1 MSKARH
7 FGAAIAALAVAAALT
22 ACGSNSSSSS
32 GGSASTS
39 GQTSTTA
46 GVGSRSTAKKN
57 YNITF
62 VAALVNDS
70 YFVTIKCGALAEAK
84 KLGINLKWTGPTTND
99 VSAEIQ
105 AFNAASL
112 TNPDGMV
119 LAPFSNTGFGG
130 VVRPLMT
137 KGTPVVA
144 SGETL
149 DPPDAL
155 TTFITN
161 FLTGG
166 NSLAA
171 EVGKLTGG
179 TGTMGIV
186 ADTTGNKTD
195 SDRYTGLI
203 PILHKQYPNLNVL
216 TPQYGQ
222 NSSAKAASITSAL
235 ITGNPNLKLVYASS
249 GPEAVGAAS
258 AIAAAHDTG
267 KIKLMSFDSSPPQ
280 ITLLK
285 QNQLAATVA
294 QSPFL
299 DGELTVK
306 AVVEYLNAHPNKSPV
321 TSSAGLTY
329 TPQKLLTPA
338 NVNTPTAAS
347 YQYLTSCANAPS
359 GSA

>member
-1 MSKARH
+1 MSKAKPL
-7 FGAAIAALAVAAALT
+7 GAAVTALAVAAALA
-22 ACGSNSSSSS
+22 ACGGSSSSS
-32 GGSASTS
+32 SAGAAAAGSTS
-39 GQTSTTA
+39 TA
-46 GVGSRSTAKKN
+46 AGAGTATTAKKK
-57 YNITF
+57 YNVSF

-70 YFVTIKCGALAEAK
+70 YFVTIKCGALAEGK
-84 KLGINLKWTGPTTND
+84 KLGVNVKWTGPTSND

-130 VVRPLMT
+130 VVRPLMA

-149 DPPDAL
+149 TPPDAL

-161 FLTGG
+161 FLTAG
-166 NSLAA
+166 NSLAP

-179 TGTMGIV
+179 SGTMGII

-203 PILHKQYPNLNVL
+203 PILHKKYPKLKVL

-222 NSSAKAASITSAL
+222 NSSARAASIASAL
-235 ITGNPNLKLVYASS
+235 ISGNPNLKLIYASS

-258 AIAAAHDTG
+258 AIAAAHATG

-280 ITLLK
+280 ISLLK
-285 QNQLAATVA
+285 RNQLAATVA

-306 AVVEYLNAHPNKSPV
+306 AVVDYLNAHGTGGPV
-321 TSSAGLTY
+321 KSSAGLTY

-338 NVNTPTAAS
+338 NVNSSAAAS
-347 YQYLTSCANAPS
+347 YQYLTNCSNAPS
-359 GSA
+359 T